1 MFPNVVWRAFYPT
14 TLGIYDNIKKVWIQ
28 DPKGVE
34 YEGDGAKIFRRG
46 KNKGDRSVIRAS
58 LGENERGGG
67 K

>member
-1 MFPNVVWRAFYPT
+1 MFPNVVWRALYPIAP
-14 TLGIYDNIKKVWIQ
+14 GIYENIKKVWIQ

-34 YEGDGAKIFRRG
+34 SEGDGAKIFKRG

-58 LGENERGGG
+58 PGEYERGGE